1 MKNYYFLSGLPRA
14 GNTLLGY
21 LLNKHKDIALTSN
34 SLLPDIL
41 FSLYKI
47 KHQEIFLNFP
57 DEKSFSGIYNNV
69 FKNYFKNWKENKIIS
84 RGPWGTKGNLILLKP
99 LIKKPKFI
107 ILHRPLEEC
116 LNSFVTVNKIKNKD
130 IEKYADDLLSP
141 YGILGRTLQSTQNII
156 ATNQDHIV
164 IFYKDL
170 VTHTE
175 REMKKI
181 YKYLDL
187 KYKKFNFNVEG
198 EFETNGVQYNDDM
211 YDSPIHKLERGKPR
225 EFKTKNKLPKAL
237 LQRCREEDVL

>member
-107 ILHRPLEEC
+107 MINR
-116 LNSFVTVNKIKNKD
+116 
-130 IEKYADDLLSP
+130 
-141 YGILGRTLQSTQNII
+141 
-156 ATNQDHIV
+156 
-164 IFYKDL
+164 
-170 VTHTE
+170 
-175 REMKKI
+175 KKI
-181 YKYLDL
+181 
-187 KYKKFNFNVEG
+187 
-198 EFETNGVQYNDDM
+198 
-211 YDSPIHKLERGKPR
+211 
-225 EFKTKNKLPKAL
+225 
-237 LQRCREEDVL
+237 